1 MGLFKCMGYKF
12 SMDVCFVSYVLFCF
26 CWGAV
31 MVLGM
36 E

>member
-1 MGLFKCMGYKF
+1 MGYVF
-12 SMDVCFVSYVLFCF
+12 IMDACFVSYVVFCF